1 MKMPRPNEG
10 MKAEARKGIDWR
22 AEFGRGGTRVG
33 ATRARQIVNGE
44 NLSDD
49 TVKRMFSFFSR
60 HEVDKQ
66 AEGFRPGEDGYPSNG
81 RIAWALWGGDAGFSW
96 SKRFVEKMKNEK
108 GIVSVRNETIEYK
121 VIIKKG
127 ENKYGEG
134 NKFYLDGEL
143 SPSLMLEIGNTY
155 VFDISDQSNKT
166 HGLRFST
173 TEDGI
178 HNDGQEYKTNVKVV
192 GKAGEADSS
201 ISIEID
207 VDTPDLYYYCI
218 NHAGMG
224 NKIMIK
230 DNEERSVRG
239 TEETLRE
246 KAREHNKEVGDNPSK
261 RTSYATLQ
269 KVYNRGIG
277 AFKTSPQSVRPTVK
291 SKEQWA
297 MARVNN
303 FLRVLRTGRFK
314 SGKHDT
320 DLLPASHPLS
330 SKNKEEKS
338 MNDKDDRHILNVAE
352 TGEKVVVE
360 FAKHLED
367 GQEGEEVE
375 MPQEAR
381 PYHYGDDDEDEKNR
395 NVVDLKVEYRT
406 IDLSRSEFVDEENRR
421 VRIGVSSEE
430 PVERSFG
437 MEVLGHSPEEINM
450 EFMQSGRAPLLLDHK
465 MDQVI
470 GVVEEFKLDQ
480 AAQRTVAVVRFGR
493 SDLAEE
499 VFRDVLDGIR
509 MNISVGYRVD
519 KLTRMKEK
527 DENYYRASW
536 TPLEVSSV
544 AVPADSSRKVG
555 VGRSKEIA
563 EKARIEIMSEEKKEI
578 NLDDV
583 RSESAEAAKKEFA
596 RNSKEILDLAVKH
609 NKRDLAHQAISEGK
623 SVEEFRGLLLD
634 NISNDVP
641 LETPKD
647 IGLTE
652 KETKR
657 FSIMRAINAMANPT
671 DRKAQENAKFEFEAS
686 EAAQREY
693 GQTAQG
699 IMLPD
704 EVLRNW
710 NQRDLSAGSDG
721 DLIGQDYRAGD
732 FIDVLRNNSAVMPLA
747 TMLNGL
753 TGDVKIPKKTA
764 AASAA
769 FISSEGGAAGES
781 ELTVGNVS
789 MSPKSLGA
797 FTDITRQL
805 MIQSSLDVENLVR
818 NDLAASM
825 AIAIDDAALEG
836 SGSSGNPTGI
846 TNTSGINTVSLS
858 SAAAPTFAEMVA
870 METAVRVD
878 NALLGD
884 LAYIVHPSN
893 YGTLKT
899 TEKATNTAQFVAEN
913 DQING
918 YSAVVSP
925 QLTANNYVFGN
936 FNDLLIGMF
945 GGLDLVVDPFS
956 QSTTGTVR
964 IVALQSVDVA
974 VRHAVSFCAG
984 S

>member
-1 MKMPRPNEG
+1 MKMPKPNEG
-10 MKAEARKGIDWR
+10 MKAEAQKGIDWR

-49 TVKRMFSFFSR
+49 TVKRMYSFFSR

-96 SKRFVEKMKNEK
+96 SKRLVKQMDDD
-108 GIVSVRNETIEYK
+108 REYK
-121 VIIKKG
+121 
-127 ENKYGEG
+127 EEM
-134 NKFYLDGEL
+134 
-143 SPSLMLEIGNTY
+143 ML
-155 VFDISDQSNKT
+155 
-166 HGLRFST
+166 
-173 TEDGI
+173 
-178 HNDGQEYKTNVKVV
+178 
-192 GKAGEADSS
+192 
-201 ISIEID
+201 
-207 VDTPDLYYYCI
+207 
-218 NHAGMG
+218 
-224 NKIMIK
+224 
-230 DNEERSVRG
+230 RG

-277 AFKTSPQSVRPTVK
+277 AFKTSPQSVRPNIK

-338 MNDKDDRHILNVAE
+338 MDKDDRHILNVAE
-352 TGEKVVVE
+352 TGDKVVVE
-360 FAKHLED
+360 FAKHHED
-367 GQEGEEVE
+367 EQEGEEME
-375 MPQEAR
+375 MTEEAR
-381 PYHYGDDDEDEKNR
+381 PYHYDDDDEDKER

-437 MEVLGHSPEEINM
+437 MEVLGHSTDEINM

-480 AAQRTVAVVRFGR
+480 TAQRTVAVVRFGR

-519 KLTRMKEK
+519 KLTRMKDK

-544 AVPADSSRKVG
+544 AVPADASRKVG

-609 NKRDLAHQAISEGK
+609 NKRDLAHEAISEGK

-657 FSIMRAINAMANPT
+657 FSIMKAINAMANPT

-899 TEKATNTAQFVAEN
+899 TEKATNTAQFVADN

-974 VRHAVSFCAG
+974 VRHAVSFCAA